1 VRARGTL
8 ILLGLF
14 LAVLGYVWFVE
25 RGKPAG
31 DEREAA
37 SRRLLELD
45 PATITGIQL
54 ARGDSVVA
62 VERGSPTENWRLTV
76 PVAAPADPAAIETVT
91 AFFANLTAERLIP
104 AADVD
109 STATGLRN
117 PWLKVTV
124 SQSGDSAM
132 HVLELGERNPTQSA
146 YYSRL
151 SGHPEIALL
160 ATGAV
165 DAALRKTAGDFRDR
179 HLARFDPE
187 RAARIDLAT
196 PDRELALRHLDGRW
210 QLAAPRHTADEGTVR
225 GFLGRLTTIEGFE
238 LVLDPEHRPR
248 TADQIP
254 ALLVS
259 VRDAQDSLLASLRI
273 APMRPARGG
282 AEGEVGTP
290 IHEVEALG
298 QPGPLG
304 LDVESFAALA
314 LNPEDLRDRH
324 LVDLG
329 ASTIDSLTIVA
340 GRRTASAA
348 TGNPDSLREADY
360 GSEPFAGAIEN
371 LPHLQVT
378 AFADERAQSPA
389 ELARYGLAPPALR
402 IAIRLRNGE
411 RREVYFGGEDA
422 ATGGIYAHRPGT
434 PGVVVAPRAAVD
446 QLRDALTAVA
456 GSDTLPARPGSP

>member
-37 SRRLLELD
+37 SRRLLKLD

-62 VERGSPTENWRLTV
+62 VARVLPAENWRLTA

-91 AFFANLTAERLIP
+91 AFFADLTAERLIP

-109 STATGLRN
+109 SAATGLRN
-117 PWLKVTV
+117 PWLQVTV

-132 HVLELGERNPTQSA
+132 HVLELGERNPTRSA

-151 SGHPEIALL
+151 SGRPEIALL
-160 ATGAV
+160 AAGAV

-187 RAARIDLAT
+187 RAARIDLAA
-196 PDRELALRHLDGRW
+196 PDRELALRHSDGRW
-210 QLAAPRHTADEGTVR
+210 QLAAPRHAADEGTVR
-225 GFLGRLTTIEGFE
+225 GFLNRLTTLEGFE

-248 TADQIP
+248 TAEQIP
-254 ALLVS
+254 ALQVS
-259 VRDAQDSLLASLRI
+259 VRDARDSLLASLRI

-304 LDVESFAALA
+304 LDAESFAALA
-314 LNPEDLRDRH
+314 VSPEDLRDRH

-329 ASTIDSLTIVA
+329 AAAIDSLRITA
-340 GRRTASAA
+340 GGRTAAA
-348 TGNPDSLREADY
+348 AAADS
-360 GSEPFAGAIEN
+360 GAGALAIAIQN
-371 LPHLQVT
+371 LPHLRVS

-389 ELARYGLAPPALR
+389 ELARYGLAPPALQ

-422 ATGGIYAHRPGT
+422 ATGGIYAHRPGS

-446 QLRDALTAVA
+446 QLRDALTAA
-456 GSDTLPARPGSP
+456 TGSDTLPPARAGSP